1 MNASQFVL
9 EYLFV
14 IIGLIILLAV
24 PRYAKIFWVTNID
37 FLRKDKNRLQSID
50 AMRGIAILGVIIIHT
65 CYLLAYKYN
74 GIAETITLNFI
85 NNIFRFAIPVFL
97 FTSGLLLKKF
107 IWQKSYIFNFYFSK
121 FIRIGIPYII
131 INIILWQIGYNT
143 SAPLWQMIL
152 TGSMAEPLYFIP
164 ILFQLYLLYPILD
177 YIRSISPKYLLIISL
192 IISIFSFFM
201 SNTWYIGDFPLFT
214 QYLIFFVYGMVRK
227 DIFTNKISNI
237 WLELILIYIVLQFI
251 FIISMIYSNTDINI
265 LKLLSFYNFQPIL
278 GFGFIFSIFKYL
290 KSNILG
296 AKLIQKFFSSIG
308 KLSLWIF
315 LLHFPIQ
322 QFLFNNI
329 QNIEIGIII
338 VFIYNFGL
346 TLIISLSLAF
356 IINKIYNILQYTKT

>member
-1 MNASQFVL
+1 MDASQFVL

-14 IIGLIILLAV
+14 IISLIILLAI
-24 PRYAKIFWVTNID
+24 PRYARIFWVTNID
-37 FLRKDKNRLQSID
+37 FPSKDKDRLQSID
-50 AMRGIAILGVIIIHT
+50 AMRGVAILGVIIIHT
-65 CYLLAYKYN
+65 CYLLLYKYN
-74 GIAETITLNFI
+74 GIAEIITLNFI

-107 IWQKSYIFNFYFSK
+107 IWQKNYIFNFYFSK
-121 FIRIGIPYII
+121 FIRIGIPYIM
-131 INIILWQIGYNT
+131 INTILWQIGYNT

-152 TGSMAEPLYFIP
+152 TGSTAVPFYFIP

-177 YIRSISPKYLLIISL
+177 YIRNISPKYLLIISFG
-192 IISIFSFFM
+192 ISIFSFFM

-227 DIFTNKISNI
+227 DIFANKISNI
-237 WLELILIYIVLQFI
+237 WIELIFIYIILQFI
-251 FIISMIYSNTDINI
+251 FIISMIFNNIDIDI
-265 LKLLSFYNFQPIL
+265 LRLMLFYNFQPIL

-290 KSNILG
+290 QSNIFG
-296 AKLIQKFFSSIG
+296 AQFIQKLFSSIG

-329 QNIEIGIII
+329 QNIDIGIILALI
-338 VFIYNFGL
+338 HNFGV

-356 IINKIYNILQYTKT
+356 ITDKIYNIPKYIKI